1 MKKFKELF
9 LKNKTLFLN
18 IIGSYLIK
26 GLALIISFF
35 TLPSYIQY
43 FRDNQVLGVWFTLLS
58 ILQWILIFDFGLG
71 NGLRNRIVPFII
83 LQDHESIRK
92 YISSSYYILGLISI
106 LALILGISSVYVLNW
121 NEIFNISTFKISLSS
136 LRISI
141 LIVYIGIIGQFFL
154 KTILSILYAMKK
166 VALSNFIALFES
178 VIVFAFVLTFRT
190 GNLEN
195 DLLNLS
201 LIKIAA
207 INIPLI
213 LVSLYVFRTSLR
225 KSSPKFNFIDKNISK
240 DLVKLGGKFF
250 YIQITLLLINSTNE
264 VLIAWFYGPSYV
276 VEYSMYYR
284 LFYLSV
290 TFFSLL
296 SNPIWSEV
304 SVLVANQNYAK
315 ISMIN
320 KKIIYIVF
328 FTFFLN
334 LILLILS
341 QNIFNLWLGK
351 NAITVNIYFAGF
363 FVFFSFITIYN
374 MSVSIFANAYTELRT
389 QIVFFT
395 LGFFIKLPLILVLN
409 NIVGNWI
416 TIIIASGLSLLPYS
430 IAQTLIL
437 RKRMKL

>member
-1 MKKFKELF
+1 
-9 LKNKTLFLN
+9 
-18 IIGSYLIK
+18 
-26 GLALIISFF
+26 
-35 TLPSYIQY
+35 
-43 FRDNQVLGVWFTLLS
+43 LGVWFTLLS